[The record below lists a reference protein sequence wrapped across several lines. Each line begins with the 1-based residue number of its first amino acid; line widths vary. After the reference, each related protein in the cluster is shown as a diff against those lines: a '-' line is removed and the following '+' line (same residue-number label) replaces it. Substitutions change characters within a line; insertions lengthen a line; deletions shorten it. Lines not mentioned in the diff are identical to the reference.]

1 MLFRSPDPRLAEVM
15 AQRLREAGL
24 CDGDAVVMAGSGTRD
39 PEGVAQVEEMA
50 RLLGQ
55 RLGREVSVGFAYA
68 AQPPVA
74 DAVAAA
80 REGLAEGARVVVA
93 SYVLAP
99 GHFHDLVSA
108 AGADAVSAPLG
119 DHPLVAEIALER
131 YETALGA

>member
-1 MLFRSPDPRLAEVM
+1 M
-15 AQRLREAGL
+15 
-24 CDGDAVVMAGSGTRD
+24 
-39 PEGVAQVEEMA
+39 
-50 RLLGQ
+50 
-55 RLGREVSVGFAYA
+55 
-68 AQPPVA
+68 
-74 DAVAAA
+74 
-80 REGLAEGARVVVA
+80 VA